1 MRRNRIVHSLLF
13 VVSIGILSVNTLAY
27 DNDVDY
33 MAPYVTV
40 DPETGKLITVDP
52 KKGTT
57 TELSSSTAKATPA
70 PDRTMVLD
78 FEEKTP
84 SDSLQMA
91 AAITGMFIIIIGGTI
106 YLRKLR

>member
-1 MRRNRIVHSLLF
+1 MRRNMIVHLLLL

-52 KKGTT
+52 KKGTS
-57 TELSSSTAKATPA
+57 TEFASSTAEAAPA

-78 FEEKTP
+78 FEGETP

-91 AAITGMFIIIIGGTI
+91 GAITGMFIIIIGGTI